1 MSQERGV
8 VHDVQYRGQSAKR
21 VYFDPVA
28 NTTCWHR
35 IKPSKTV
42 RNNRNLQI
50 FPKKWQAVIFDFLGG
65 NSMDENLYFLDVNSL
80 RGHLYE
86 LWHEYKHHAHQ
97 NYDQDDP
104 LYEVSEETWER
115 NLRRLDALVE
125 SYGFGNYSIDIAFA
139 LKTLGV
145 QPGSANKYMYW
156 TIGKK
161 TAKAKQDCD
170 VWDAFQSIILPKLS
184 VPYMTKVTGDDNTF
198 YFGFEKRRGI

>member
-1 MSQERGV
+1 
-8 VHDVQYRGQSAKR
+8 
-21 VYFDPVA
+21 
-28 NTTCWHR
+28 
-35 IKPSKTV
+35 
-42 RNNRNLQI
+42 
-50 FPKKWQAVIFDFLGG
+50 
-65 NSMDENLYFLDVNSL
+65 MDENLYFLDVNSL

-86 LWHEYKHHAHQ
+86 LWHEYKHNAHQ
-97 NYDQDDP
+97 NYEEDDP
-104 LYEVSEETWER
+104 LYEVNEETWER

-184 VPYMTKVTGDDNTF
+184 VPYMTKINGEEGTF
-198 YFGFEKRRGI
+198 FISFEKRRGI